1 MEVRMQIRLFL
12 LEDDAALTDGLSYS
26 LRRQGYLLETAGTIS
41 EAKEKLQNRQYDLL
55 LLDVTL
61 PDGTGFAVCDWLRAR
76 ANHVPIIFLTA
87 LDDEVNMVR
96 GLDMGAD
103 DYITK
108 PFKLSVLIA
117 RIHAV
122 LRRSS
127 GDAEVQTELN
137 SAGVKMSL
145 LQGKVSLGERT
156 VELTNAEYRLLRCFM
171 EHPGQV
177 LSADQLLERLWDCD
191 GHFVDNN
198 TLSVYISR
206 LRTKIEE
213 IPAKPRRIMTVR
225 GMGYKWNAE
234 ADA

>member
-1 MEVRMQIRLFL
+1 MQYRLFL

-41 EAKEKLQNRQYDLL
+41 EAKEKLLNLQYDLL

-61 PDGTGFAVCDWLRAR
+61 PDGTGFEVCDWLRAR
-76 ANHVPIIFLTA
+76 ANRVPIIFLTA

-108 PFKLSVLIA
+108 PFKLSVLYA
-117 RIHAV
+117 RINAV

-127 GDAEVQTELN
+127 GDAEERTELN
-137 SAGVKMSL
+137 SAGVKMNL
-145 LQGKVSLGERT
+145 LQRKVYLRERT

-171 EHPGQV
+171 EHPDQV

-206 LRTKIEE
+206 LRMKIED

-234 ADA
+234 VDV

>member
-1 MEVRMQIRLFL
+1 MQYRLFL

-26 LRRQGYLLETAGTIS
+26 LRRQGYLLETAGTVS
-41 EAKEKLQNRQYDLL
+41 EAKEKLLNRQYDLL

-61 PDGTGFAVCDWLRAR
+61 PDGTGFEVCDWLRAR
-76 ANHVPIIFLTA
+76 ANHVHIIFLTA
-87 LDDEVNMVR
+87 LDDEVSTVR

-108 PFKLSVLIA
+108 PFRLSVLYA
-117 RIHAV
+117 RINAV

-127 GDAEVQTELN
+127 GAAEERTELS
-137 SAGVKMSL
+137 SAGVKMNL
-145 LQGKVSLGERT
+145 LQGKVSLGEHT

-206 LRTKIEE
+206 LRTKIED
-213 IPAKPRRIMTVR
+213 IPAKPFRIMTVR
-225 GMGYKWNAE
+225 GLGYKWNAE

>member
-1 MEVRMQIRLFL
+1 M
-12 LEDDAALTDGLSYS
+12 
-26 LRRQGYLLETAGTIS
+26 
-41 EAKEKLQNRQYDLL
+41 N
-55 LLDVTL
+55 
-61 PDGTGFAVCDWLRAR
+61 
-76 ANHVPIIFLTA
+76 
-87 LDDEVNMVR
+87 
-96 GLDMGAD
+96 
-103 DYITK
+103 
-108 PFKLSVLIA
+108 
-117 RIHAV
+117 
-122 LRRSS
+122 
-127 GDAEVQTELN
+127 
-137 SAGVKMSL
+137 L
-145 LQGKVSLGERT
+145 LQGKVSLGERP
-156 VELTNAEYRLLRCFM
+156 VELTNAEYRLLRGFM

>member
-1 MEVRMQIRLFL
+1 MQYRLFL
-12 LEDDAALTDGLSYS
+12 LEDDSALTDGLSYS
-26 LRRQGYLLETAGTIS
+26 LLRQGYLLETAGTIS
-41 EAKEKLQNRQYDLL
+41 EAKEMLLNQQYDLL

-61 PDGTGFAVCDWLRAR
+61 PDGTGFEVCDWLRAR
-76 ANHVPIIFLTA
+76 ANRVPIIFLTA

-108 PFKLSVLIA
+108 PFKLSVLYA
-117 RIHAV
+117 RINAV
-122 LRRSS
+122 LRR
-127 GDAEVQTELN
+127 VY
-137 SAGVKMSL
+137 
-145 LQGKVSLGERT
+145 LGERA

-198 TLSVYISR
+198 TLSVYIRR
-206 LRTKIEE
+206 LRTKIEDT
-213 IPAKPRRIMTVR
+213 PSNPCRIMTVR

-234 ADA
+234 VDA